1 MFHALITNDHAKGEW
16 FISCVYGTSYK
27 EDQPAQ
33 WDYIKNISKVVKI
46 PWVLIRY
53 LNITTETS
61 ERNTNTNPTSDEVLE
76 HIKEAD
82 LHDLGFSGNPYT
94 WTSNSHG
101 TGSDHSPI
109 LLSLYTSYN
118 SSGSA
123 NFFMNDKLSNTRHI
137 LSKWSK
143 NMFGQ
148 IQNNITVLQEK
159 LPQLQVTDLQGSN
172 TEDVLQIEKQIDA
185 LNEIQASSNRQKSK
199 DHFYNDMDKNSK
211 FFHIKA
217 NQGRVRNIIDSL
229 QAPDG
234 SWCQDRSS
242 IEDLLVSHFK
252 KISTTSKPGDSENF
266 LQHIPSCISEQD
278 NDALVSIPSNQEIF
292 EALKLMDP
300 WTSPGP
306 DGFPPGFYQ
315 S

>member
-1 MFHALITNDHAKGEW
+1 MEDGAKE
-16 FISCVYGTSYK
+16 IEEPSHDMNEAT
-27 EDQPAQ
+27 Q
-33 WDYIKNISKVVKI
+33 NL
-46 PWVLIRY
+46 VLIGD
-53 LNITTETS
+53 LNITLDTF
-61 ERNTNTNPTSDEVLE
+61 ERNTNTNPTSDEVLD

-82 LHDLGFSGNPYT
+82 LHDFGFSGNPYT

-101 TGSDHSPI
+101 TGSDHAPI

-123 NFFMNDKLSNTRHI
+123 AFVMNDKLSNTRHI

-143 NMFGQ
+143 NMFGL
-148 IQNNITVLQEK
+148 IPNNITVPQEELSKLQA
-159 LPQLQVTDLQGSN
+159 TDLQGSN
-172 TEDVLQIEKQIDA
+172 TEEVLQIEKQIDA

-211 FFHIKA
+211 FVHIRD
-217 NQGRVRNIIDSL
+217 NQRRVRNKIDSL

-242 IEDLLVSHFK
+242 IEDLLVAHFK
-252 KISTTSKPGDSENF
+252 KMSTTSNPGDSENF

-300 WTSPGP
+300 WTSP
-306 DGFPPGFYQ
+306 
-315 S
+315 